1 MSIAFFNFKGVESG
15 TFSYKVSSA
24 QLHRRKGLALDF
36 FSLLSQT
43 ISLLS
48 ELDLS
53 LAIQGA
59 YLLRL
64 RFHSIFLPWDS
75 IKSENPQFSNEEV
88 CLIYKVLKKIF
99 MVKVVQDKSGKAGV
113 RILAVNKTFESIH

>member
-1 MSIAFFNFKGVESG
+1 MGI
-15 TFSYKVSSA
+15 
-24 QLHRRKGLALDF
+24 ALDF

-48 ELDLS
+48 ALDLS
-53 LAIQGA
+53 LATQGA
-59 YLLRL
+59 YLLQL
-64 RFHSIFLPWDS
+64 RFHSIILSQVS

-99 MVKVVQDKSGKAGV
+99 MVKAVQDKSGKAAV
-113 RILAVNKTFESIH
+113 RIFTVNKTFEVYSLKVPLIFFRES